1 MRPTLKLPAFLLL
14 LAVSTAGAKEKDKD
28 HDESL
33 ILAGEHRVVITV
45 PAGYVFSSG
54 RDEQGAIMAKVADP
68 KEKVVLQVQFL
79 PDPDGFFA
87 TEQARMDKL
96 AVACQQYAEGS
107 VEKSYNFTPLE
118 PHRGAGT
125 FCMFTDASLVGKEPP
140 KGEVRNVTT
149 GIKAWPGWFC
159 VFTLLSNDTTSKEY
173 QTALR
178 LVKDSCEEPPPVAP
192 KL

>member
-1 MRPTLKLPAFLLL
+1 MRPSLKLPAFLLL
-14 LAVSTAGAKEKDKD
+14 LAVSTVGAKEKDKD

-33 ILAGEHRVVITV
+33 ILIGDHRVVITV
-45 PAGYVFSSG
+45 PAGYVYSSG
-54 RDEQGAIMAKVADP
+54 RDDNGILMAKVTDA

-79 PDPDGFFA
+79 PDPEGRFA
-87 TEQARMDKL
+87 TEQTHMDYLAR
-96 AVACQQYAEGS
+96 ACQQYAEGS
-107 VEKSYNFTPLE
+107 VEKSYNFTALA
-118 PHRGAGT
+118 PHRGTGT
-125 FCMFTDASLVGKEPP
+125 YCMFTDASLVDKEPP

-149 GIKAWPGWFC
+149 GVKSWPGWLC

-178 LVKDSCEEPPPVAP
+178 LVKDSFEETPPAAP